1 MKMQPSWVP
10 SNVEPRTAL
19 RATLIF
25 RRQFRQVA
33 ANTDRMFAVL
43 MALQWLAG
51 IIIASLVSPRTWNGA
66 NSSVHP
72 HLFEAVFVGGALSLV
87 PILLAIFRP
96 GQTSTRYV
104 VAVAQMLW
112 SELLI
117 NITGGRIETHFH
129 VFGSLAFLAIYR
141 DWTVL
146 VPATLVVG
154 ADHLLRGI
162 FLPES
167 IYGVASAPIWR
178 TLEHVVWVAFE
189 DVFLIISCVR
199 QVREMRAM
207 ALRQAELQTSEQM
220 RHQAN
225 QRLEA
230 AHTELEARV
239 ASRTAEIAQRNNE
252 LAAILDG
259 AIDCIFTVDATG
271 VITSFN
277 PSAQRTFGYRR
288 ADVIGRNALD
298 LIVPLSQ
305 RNAARQILANYRRTN
320 QSDLIGKLL
329 EAPVMRADRT
339 TFPAEL
345 AATRV
350 GTDDPPT
357 FTIFLRDITQRKQTE
372 THLKSAIDAAQT
384 ANKAKSSFLANMS
397 HEIRTPM
404 TAILGYSDLML
415 DPQQTLSDRQDFM
428 QVIHRN
434 AAHLLDLING
444 ILDLS
449 KIEADK
455 ANIEKIPVDTLKFL
469 AEVVS
474 LTRPR
479 AVDKNLKLEV
489 QFASAVPAKIQT
501 DPVALKQI
509 LLNLLANAIKF
520 TATGFVRLTLS
531 CPQEQSGVQA
541 GNCLQL
547 DIEDT
552 GIGMSEQ
559 QMAHLFQAFSQA
571 DASTTR
577 QFGGTGLGLAISRRL
592 SQMLGG
598 GVTVRSTPGK
608 GSVFT
613 VQIDVGSLKEVK
625 MLEGLNESSLS
636 GLTKDSKPKRH
647 VSLRGRILFAED
659 GPDNQR
665 LISLH
670 LRNAGA
676 EVVVAENGQVALDHL
691 AREQFDLVLMDMQM
705 PVLDGYSATAQLRR
719 LGYKLPVIALTA
731 HAMSSDRAQCLAA
744 GCTDYLCKPIDR
756 DKLLNV
762 VAAYLA
768 AAAPATTMRLSGHQS
783 TMASDSDMKQVIQE
797 YVTGLPT
804 EVSKML
810 RLLDAAQIEDLRRTV
825 HQLKG
830 SGGGYG
836 FARITEL
843 AAAVDLSIKQKAA
856 LDKVRQEVDSL
867 IEYIR
872 GICGYDAGKEAAPVA
887 TGAAPVG
894 TVAA

>member
-1 MKMQPSWVP
+1 MRMQPSWVP
-10 SNVEPRTAL
+10 SSIEPRTAH

-51 IIIASLVSPRTWNGA
+51 IIIACLVSPRTWNGP
-66 NSSVHP
+66 SSSIHP
-72 HLFEAVFVGGALSLV
+72 HVLEAIFVGGVLSAL

-117 NITGGRIETHFH
+117 NLTGGRLETHFH

-141 DWTVL
+141 DWAVL

-162 FLPES
+162 FAPET
-167 IYGVASAPIWR
+167 IYGVTSAPIWR

-189 DVFLIISCVR
+189 DVFLVISCVR

-207 ALRQAELQTSEQM
+207 ALRQAELQTSERM

-230 AHTELEARV
+230 AHGELEVRV
-239 ASRTAEIAQRNNE
+239 ATRTAEIAQRNNE

-259 AIDCIFTVDATG
+259 AIDGIFTIDATG
-271 VITSFN
+271 IITSFN
-277 PSAQRTFGYRR
+277 PSAQRIFGYRR
-288 ADVIGRNALD
+288 ADVVGRNALD
-298 LIVPLSQ
+298 LIVPLGQ
-305 RNAARQILANYRRTN
+305 RAAARQMLEEYRRTG
-320 QSDLIGKLL
+320 QSALLGKLL
-329 EAPVMRADRT
+329 ETPVVRADRT

-350 GTDDPPT
+350 GIDDPPT
-357 FTIFLRDITQRKQTE
+357 FTIFLRDITQRKQAE
-372 THLKSAIDAAQT
+372 ADLKRAIDAAQT

-415 DPQQTLSDRQDFM
+415 DPQQTLSDRQDYM

-455 ANIEKIPVDTLKFL
+455 ATIERIPVDTLKFL

-479 AVDKNLKLEV
+479 ATDKNLKLEIK
-489 QFASAVPAKIQT
+489 FASPVPARIST

-509 LLNLLANAIKF
+509 LLNLIANAIKF
-520 TATGFVRLTLS
+520 TASGFVRLTLT
-531 CPQEQSGVQA
+531 CPGGQA
-541 GNCLQL
+541 GTCLQF

-552 GIGMSEQ
+552 GIGMTEQ

-598 GVTVRSTPGK
+598 SVTVRSTPDT

-613 VQIDVGSLKEVK
+613 VQIDVGSLQEAK
-625 MLEGLNESSLS
+625 MLDGLNESSLS
-636 GLTKDSKPKRH
+636 GMTKDSKNKRR
-647 VSLRGRILFAED
+647 VNLRGRILFAED

-665 LISLH
+665 LIALH

-676 EVVVAENGQVALDHL
+676 EVVIAENGQVALDL
-691 AREQFDLVLMDMQM
+691 IAREQFDLVLMDMQM

-719 LGYKLPVIALTA
+719 LGYKQPVIALTA

-768 AAAPATTMRLSGHQS
+768 GAAATGVRTTGHQS
-783 TMASDSDMKQVIQE
+783 TMADDADMKPLIEE
-797 YVTGLPT
+797 YVGGLPT
-804 EVSKML
+804 EVGKMF
-810 RLLDAAQIEDLRRTV
+810 RLLDAGQIEELRRTV

-843 AAAVDLSIKQKAA
+843 ATVAELTIKQKGEI
-856 LDKVRQEVDSL
+856 DRVRQELDSL
-867 IEYIR
+867 IEYVR
-872 GICGYDAGKEAAPVA
+872 GICGYDAGKETPPATKTAAA
-887 TGAAPVG
+887 
-894 TVAA
+894 

>member
-1 MKMQPSWVP
+1 
-10 SNVEPRTAL
+10 
-19 RATLIF
+19 
-25 RRQFRQVA
+25 
-33 ANTDRMFAVL
+33 
-43 MALQWLAG
+43 
-51 IIIASLVSPRTWNGA
+51 
-66 NSSVHP
+66 
-72 HLFEAVFVGGALSLV
+72 
-87 PILLAIFRP
+87 
-96 GQTSTRYV
+96 
-104 VAVAQMLW
+104 
-112 SELLI
+112 
-117 NITGGRIETHFH
+117 
-129 VFGSLAFLAIYR
+129 
-141 DWTVL
+141 VL

-162 FLPES
+162 FLPQS

-199 QVREMRAM
+199 QIHEMRAM
-207 ALRQAELQTSEQM
+207 AIRQAELQTSEQM

-259 AIDCIFTVDATG
+259 AIDCIFTIDATG
-271 VITSFN
+271 AITSFN

-288 ADVIGRNALD
+288 VDVIGRNALD

-305 RNAARQILANYRRTN
+305 RNAARQILADYRSTG
-320 QSDLIGKLL
+320 QSNLIGKLL

-350 GTDDPPT
+350 GTDEPPT
-357 FTIFLRDITQRKQTE
+357 FTIFLRDITQRKQAE
-372 THLKSAIDAAQT
+372 ADLKSAIDAAQS

-415 DPQQTLSDRQDFM
+415 DPQQTFSDRQDYM

-455 ANIEKIPVDTLKFL
+455 ANIEKIRVDTLKFL

-489 QFASAVPAKIQT
+489 QFATAVPAKIQT

-520 TATGFVRLTLS
+520 TATGYVRLTLT
-531 CPQEQSGVQA
+531 CPEGQA

-577 QFGGTGLGLAISRRL
+577 QYGGTGLGLAISRRL

-676 EVVVAENGQVALDHL
+676 EVVVAENGQVALDLL
-691 AREQFDLVLMDMQM
+691 AREPFDLVLMDMQM

-768 AAAPATTMRLSGHQS
+768 AAAPAGGLRSGGHQS
-783 TMASDSDMKQVIQE
+783 TMASDSDMKQVIE
-797 YVTGLPT
+797 DYVTGLPT
-804 EVSKML
+804 EVGKML
-810 RLLDAAQIEDLRRTV
+810 RTLDAGQIEDLRRTV

-843 AAAVDLSIKQKAA
+843 AAVADLSIKRKTD

-872 GICGYDAGKEAAPVA
+872 GICGYDAGKEAAAVA
-887 TGAAPVG
+887 TGAATVG